1 MFFFIEIKVSIEE
14 INYRRFLISTYIDRS
29 VFEKEPMGHLSSEYK
44 KQLLIALSERNE
56 LVHPDEELIEDWL
69 RVDLNELIRL
79 CNHGRAFDLNR
90 VNVLNVNSP
99 IENECHAVTAL
110 NWILNPELKI
120 YTGFSDRTHYHSW
133 LYDPETRII
142 YEPTPYKREHYFGFH
157 YTQSIDFVIDEMEA
171 VYRFYKEAK
180 VDEQTFMTFKS
191 RMNRI
196 INQVTNAI

>member
-1 MFFFIEIKVSIEE
+1 VSIEE

-29 VFEKEPMGHLSSEYK
+29 VFEKEPMGNLSSEYK

-133 LYDPETRII
+133 LYDPETQII

-171 VYRFYKEAK
+171 VYRFYKHGK
-180 VDEQTFMTFKS
+180 VDEETFMTFKS
-191 RMNRI
+191 RMNRV
-196 INQVTNAI
+196 INQVTNTL

>member
-14 INYRRFLISTYIDRS
+14 INYRRFLISTYINRS
-29 VFEKEPMGHLSSEYK
+29 VFEKEPMGNLSSEYK
-44 KQLLIALSERNE
+44 KQLLITLSERNE

-79 CNHGRAFDLNR
+79 CNHGQAFDLNR
-90 VNVLNVNSP
+90 VSVLNVNSP

-133 LYDPETRII
+133 LYDPETQII

-157 YTQSIDFVIDEMEA
+157 YKQSIDFVIDEMEA
-171 VYRFYKEAK
+171 VYRFYKSGK
-180 VDEQTFMTFKS
+180 VDEETFMTFKS
-191 RMNRI
+191 RMNRV
-196 INQVTNAI
+196 INQVTSTS

>member
-1 MFFFIEIKVSIEE
+1 MSIEE

-133 LYDPETRII
+133 LYDPETQII

-171 VYRFYKEAK
+171 VYRFYKHGK
-180 VDEQTFMTFKS
+180 VDEETFMTFKS
-191 RMNRI
+191 RMNRV
-196 INQVTNAI
+196 INQVTSTS

>member
-14 INYRRFLISTYIDRS
+14 INYRRFLISTYINRS
-29 VFEKEPMGHLSSEYK
+29 VFEKEPMGNLSSEYK

-133 LYDPETRII
+133 LYDPETQII

-171 VYRFYKEAK
+171 VYRFYKSGK
-180 VDEQTFMTFKS
+180 VDEETFMTFKS
-191 RMNRI
+191 RMNRV
-196 INQVTNAI
+196 INQVTSTS

>member
-1 MFFFIEIKVSIEE
+1 MSLEE
-14 INYRRFLISTYIDRS
+14 INYKRFLISKYIGR
-29 VFEKEPMGHLSSEYK
+29 VILEKGPMQRLSAEYK
-44 KQLLIALSERNE
+44 RQLLIALTERNE
-56 LVHPDEELIEDWL
+56 LVHPDEELVEDWL
-69 RVDLNELIRL
+69 RIDLNELIRL
-79 CNHGRAFDLNR
+79 CNHGQVFNLNQ
-90 VNVLNVNSP
+90 VNILNVNSP

-120 YTGFSDRTHYHSW
+120 YTGFSDKTHYHSW

-171 VYRFYKEAK
+171 IFRFYKEAK

-196 INQVTNAI
+196 INQVTNTI

>member
-29 VFEKEPMGHLSSEYK
+29 VFEKEPMGNLSSEYK

-79 CNHGRAFDLNR
+79 YNHGRAFDLNR

-133 LYDPETRII
+133 LYDPETQII

-171 VYRFYKEAK
+171 VYRFYKHGK
-180 VDEQTFMTFKS
+180 VDEETFMTFKS
-191 RMNRI
+191 RMNRV
-196 INQVTNAI
+196 INQVTNTP

>member
-1 MFFFIEIKVSIEE
+1 MSIEE

>member
-14 INYRRFLISTYIDRS
+14 INYRRFLISTYISRS
-29 VFEKEPMGHLSSEYK
+29 VFEKEPMGSLSSEYK

-90 VNVLNVNSP
+90 VSVLNVNSP

-110 NWILNPELKI
+110 NWILNPKLKI

-133 LYDPETRII
+133 LYDPETQII

-171 VYRFYKEAK
+171 VYRFYKHGK
-180 VDEQTFMTFKS
+180 VDEETFMTFKS
-191 RMNRI
+191 RMNRV
-196 INQVTNAI
+196 INQVTNTP

>member
-1 MFFFIEIKVSIEE
+1 VSIEE
-14 INYRRFLISTYIDRS
+14 INYRRFLISTYINRS
-29 VFEKEPMGHLSSEYK
+29 VFEKEPMGNLSSEYK

-133 LYDPETRII
+133 LYDPETQII

-171 VYRFYKEAK
+171 VYRFYKSGK
-180 VDEQTFMTFKS
+180 VDEETFMTFKS
-191 RMNRI
+191 RMNRV
-196 INQVTNAI
+196 INQVTSTS

>member
-1 MFFFIEIKVSIEE
+1 MSIEE
-14 INYRRFLISTYIDRS
+14 INYRRFLISTYINRS
-29 VFEKEPMGHLSSEYK
+29 VFEKEPMGNLSSEYK

-133 LYDPETRII
+133 LYDPETQII

-171 VYRFYKEAK
+171 VYRFYKSGK
-180 VDEQTFMTFKS
+180 VDEETFMTFKS
-191 RMNRI
+191 RMNRV
-196 INQVTNAI
+196 INQVTSTS